1 MLRPGQDDDSP
12 FIFMSN
18 DEKGKT
24 VNSDERLAKTASP
37 RTGIFAAPHAFSGAR
52 GSGAPKI
59 RCGAGTGA
67 GGRALNPS
75 HLVASLLT
83 IAATMVFTVA
93 SAQAGTI
100 HIFSGSFGSKGS
112 GSGLFEEPTGVA
124 VNDVTHDVYVVDTN
138 NDRVEEF
145 NATGSSVLGQ
155 FNGSATPSK
164 AFLSPGGTSG
174 IAIDNCTHESA
185 PCSTLEDP
193 SVGDVYVIDR
203 GHKVIDKFS
212 ETGAYLG
219 RLTGTCENPGEEPAE
234 GCPGST
240 SKEVIPF
247 GELDGV
253 AVSVDGT
260 VWVSQANGTPSG
272 EVDSFSDEVVTQFLA
287 RALLEDPFGSVL
299 PGLAVDAE
307 HNIYMGILDSGN
319 QAGEFTATGSSLSY
333 YVPELTG
340 VTGMAVNLTNNEVYY
355 GLSENVD
362 AYSAEGGFI
371 ETFGSGHLTGGD
383 GVAADTGN
391 GTVYVADAA
400 ADAVEIFDE
409 VPVPDVT
416 TEPPNLQATSVT
428 LKGTVNPHGTTL
440 TSCEFEYG
448 SEAGVYT
455 HTVECSPAAGAITGT
470 GPVAVEA
477 NVTGLTRYTTY
488 HYRLVAA
495 NENGSVQ
502 TPDAELLTGGAA
514 ITSESVSDVA
524 ATSATLGAQ
533 IDPNGIDTHYYFQY
547 STENTEACSPTHKC
561 EEAPAPSGA
570 DLGAARGIQSL
581 ERHIQRLEPG
591 MIYHYRVVTV
601 QGSEVFAGPDQTFT
615 TQRSGESLGVG
626 GLPDHR
632 QWELVSPP
640 DKYGA
645 TLEGFAPG
653 GTATQASEDGGAI
666 TYAASSS
673 TEANPPGDVSPE
685 SVQVFSARGGG
696 TLPGG
701 TQSTEAGSS
710 SSWSSRDIGTPHDAP
725 TLEAQVGHESEYQ
738 VFSADLSFGLV
749 EPVGDTLL
757 SPEASGVPPY
767 LRDDAGGT
775 YTPLVYPG
783 NVPAGT
789 NLGTNGV
796 TERPVKFVVATPD
809 FSHVVLESEVP
820 LVDGGSG
827 GLYEWSAGKPP
838 SEQLQQ
844 LGVLPKSEGGA
855 VVGAG
860 DPSTRFHELS
870 SDGSVF
876 FDYGGHLYL
885 QDVAKD
891 ESFLLDVAQPG
902 ITPPAQD
909 EATFLYASS
918 DGSKVIFSDPQQL
931 TSTPGGGVY
940 ECQIAEG
947 AAGPTCASLQLTD
960 LIIEGGLLGASE
972 DGSYLYFVSGG
983 VLAGSGATSPGNN
996 LYVDHYNGSSWTTTF
1011 IAQLA
1016 GDDSRDW
1023 SPEFG
1028 ELEKLTSR
1036 VSPDGRWLAFMS
1048 NSSLTGYDNV
1058 DASPGAYEKEETSYG
1073 SGKWVN
1079 VEKEG
1084 RPVPAQD
1091 EEVYLYDA
1099 AANKLVCAS
1108 CNPTGAR
1115 PTGFLDT
1122 GDVPFPLVD
1131 TYVWDIGVERKEHWL
1146 AGLIPGWTAT
1156 GSGNAYYQSRYLSN
1170 GGRLFFD
1177 SSDALVSQ
1185 DTNGTED
1192 VYEYEPAVGPDGGP
1206 GGTEVSPAQAPP
1218 NDSCATGSSTYSAR
1232 SGGCI
1237 GLISSGTSGEES
1249 AFLDAS
1255 ENGDDV
1261 FFLTAAKLVPQDTET
1276 NLSLYDA
1283 HVCGAEG
1290 VPCPPPPSATP
1301 PTCTNSDSCRAAP
1314 SPQPGI
1320 FSAPPSAT
1328 FSGVGNVTL
1337 EVAPPPKKVTKKTVK
1352 CKGAYV
1358 KKKVKKK
1365 EECIKKKKSKKS
1377 AHKPAKGR
1385 K

>member
-1 MLRPGQDDDSP
+1 MKPIEHSAKPASTTKTGLFATLCSTLRVQGSSAPARVSL
-12 FIFMSN
+12 
-18 DEKGKT
+18 
-24 VNSDERLAKTASP
+24 LA
-37 RTGIFAAPHAFSGAR
+37 
-52 GSGAPKI
+52 
-59 RCGAGTGA
+59 
-67 GGRALNPS
+67 
-75 HLVASLLT
+75 ASLLT

-100 HIFSGSFGSKGS
+100 HVFSGSFGSKGS
-112 GSGLFEEPTGVA
+112 GSGQFEEPTGVA

-138 NDRVEEF
+138 NSRVEEF

-174 IAIDNCTHESA
+174 IAVDNSGKTA
-185 PCSTLEDP
+185 LEDP
-193 SVGDVYVIDR
+193 SIGDVYVIDR

-253 AVSVDGT
+253 AVSADGT

-287 RALLEDPFGSVL
+287 RALLEDGFGSVS

-307 HNIYMGILDSGN
+307 HNIYVGIKEGDYDLL
-319 QAGEFTATGSSLSY
+319 AGEFTATGSVLSY
-333 YVPELTG
+333 YVPELTD
-340 VTGMAVNLTNNEVYY
+340 VTGMALDLANNEVYY
-355 GLSENVD
+355 SLPTNVD
-362 AYSAEGGFI
+362 AYSAESAFI
-371 ETFGSGHLTGGD
+371 EAFGSGHLTGGD
-383 GVAADTGN
+383 GVAVDAGN

-416 TEPPNLQATSVT
+416 TEPPSNLQATSLT
-428 LKGTVNPHGTTL
+428 LKGTVNPVGTTL

-448 SEAGVYT
+448 SEAGSYT

-470 GPVAVEA
+470 EPVAVSA
-477 NVTGLTRYTTY
+477 KIAGLTRYTVY
-488 HYRLVAA
+488 HYRLVVANA
-495 NENGSVQ
+495 NERVPS
-502 TPDAELLTGGAA
+502 PDAELLTGG
-514 ITSESVSDVA
+514 TGVVGESVSDVA
-524 ATSATLGAQ
+524 SSSATLEARV
-533 IDPNGIDTHYYFQY
+533 DPNGVDTRYYFQY
-547 STENTEACSPTHKC
+547 STENTEACSPIHKC
-561 EEAPAPSGA
+561 EETPARPGA
-570 DLGAARGIQSL
+570 DLGAAKGITVGL
-581 ERHIQRLEPG
+581 LHIQKLEPG
-591 MIYHYRVVTV
+591 TIYHYRVVTV

-615 TQRSGESLGVG
+615 TQRSGESPT
-626 GLPDHR
+626 LPDGR

-696 TLPGG
+696 GG
-701 TQSTEAGSS
+701 GAGSS

-725 TLEAQVGHESEYQ
+725 TLVAQVGHESEYQ
-738 VFSADLSFGLV
+738 VFSGDLSFGLV
-749 EPVGDTLL
+749 EPAGETPLC
-757 SPEASGVPPY
+757 PHAAEGECPGVPPY
-767 LRDDAGGT
+767 LHDDASGT
-775 YTPLVYPG
+775 YRPLVYPG

-789 NLGTNGV
+789 NLGPSAR
-796 TERPVKFVVATPD
+796 ERPVKFVRATPD

-860 DPSTRFHELS
+860 EPSPRFHELS
-870 SDGSVF
+870 DDGSVF
-876 FDYGGHLYL
+876 FGSGGHLYL

-891 ESFLLDVAQPG
+891 ESFRLDVAQG
-902 ITPPAQD
+902 VVEPAGAD
-909 EATFLYASS
+909 ASFLYASS
-918 DGSKVIFSDPQQL
+918 DGSRVLFRDSEQL
-931 TSTPGGGVY
+931 TEAGGGGIY
-940 ECQIAEG
+940 ECRIAEG
-947 AAGPTCASLQLTD
+947 AAGLTCASLQRTD

-972 DGSYLYFVSGG
+972 DGSYLYFVSDG

-996 LYVDHYNGSSWTTTF
+996 LYVDHYNGSSWAPTF
-1011 IAQLA
+1011 ITQLS
-1016 GDDSRDW
+1016 GEDYRDW
-1023 SPEFG
+1023 SPP
-1028 ELEKLTSR
+1028 ELDKLTSR

-1058 DASPGAYEKEETSYG
+1058 DANPGAYEKEESSYG

-1084 RPVPAQD
+1084 RPVPAHD

-1115 PTGFLDT
+1115 PTGFLDR
-1122 GDVPFPLVD
+1122 GDSPFPLVD
-1131 TYVWDIGVERKEHWL
+1131 TYVWNTGVERKEHWL
-1146 AGLIPGWTAT
+1146 AGLIPGWTSLGAS
-1156 GSGNAYYQSRYLSN
+1156 GSADYQSRYLSD

-1177 SSDALVSQ
+1177 SSDALVPQ

-1192 VYEYEPAVGPDGGP
+1192 VYEYEPAVGPGGGP
-1206 GGTEVSPAQAPP
+1206 GGTELSPAQAPP
-1218 NDSCATGSSTYSAR
+1218 NDSCAAGSSRYSAR
-1232 SGGCI
+1232 SEGCI
-1237 GLISSGTSGEES
+1237 GLISSGISGEES

-1261 FFLTAAKLVPQDTET
+1261 FFLTASQLVPQDTET
-1276 NLSLYDA
+1276 GLSLYDA

-1290 VPCPPPPSATP
+1290 VPCPPSPPATSP
-1301 PTCTNSDSCRAAP
+1301 ACTNSDSCRAAP

-1320 FSAPPSAT
+1320 FGSPASAT
-1328 FSGVGNVTL
+1328 FSGVGNIAP
-1337 EVAPPPKKVTKKTVK
+1337 EVVLLPKKVTKKAVE
-1352 CKGAYV
+1352 CRRGYV

-1365 EECIKKKKSKKS
+1365 EECIKKKKSNKS
-1377 AHKPAKGR
+1377 AHRSAKGR